1 MTQRHFTLEEANAAL
16 PRVRAVIA
24 KQIERRGAIERQ
36 LARLAEKTGTYPEAV
51 VEQPD
56 DTEDVRG
63 IKQDLIAR
71 IHEYQRAWNDL
82 EDLGVVIKDP
92 RTGLV
97 DFHSRVDGRTVFLCW
112 RFGEDTITHFHELDA
127 GFAGRKPLAGAVR
140 ARLYN

>member
-36 LARLAEKTGTYPEAV
+36 IARLAEKTGGYPEAV
-51 VEQPD
+51 VERPD
-56 DTEDVRG
+56 DTEDVRAL
-63 IKQDLIAR
+63 KQDLIVR
-71 IHEYQRAWNDL
+71 IEEYQRAWNDL
-82 EDLGVVIKDP
+82 EDLGVVVKDP

-97 DFHSRVDGRTVFLCW
+97 DFRSRVDGRTVFLCW
-112 RFGEDTITHFHELDA
+112 RFGEDDITHFHELDA
-127 GFAGRKPLAGAVR
+127 GFASRKPLAGAVR